1 MPDVSSLV
9 KKTDYDAKI
18 SENEK
23 NLINSDND
31 KYITTS
37 EYNKLKTENFSA
49 RLARANLLTKTDFD
63 AKLTNLN
70 KKTSSNKTKHLF
82 VDKE

>member
-70 KKTSSNKTKHLF
+70 KKTNSNKTKHLF